1 MATDDN
7 NNKNQHEEPTRASDA
22 TPDNTMMIDVPRELG
37 SYRLTSVLG
46 RGGMGEVWLAFD
58 KHLERDVAIKL
69 MRKELLSNEDATRRF
84 AREARAVARL
94 NHPNIVQ
101 VYAFGDEK
109 GITYFVM
116 ELVEGET
123 VAQRLK
129 RNRTLQLDE
138 AIGILMQS
146 IEGLGYASERG
157 IIHRDI
163 KPSNLML
170 TPDGRVK
177 IADFGLA
184 KMVEHD
190 TQMTA
195 AGTAM
200 GSPNYMSP
208 EQARG
213 EEADHRSDIYAL
225 GISLYQ
231 MLCGGLPFVAHS
243 PVSVLLKHIQEP
255 LPEPDDL
262 RCLNQGAVL
271 DLVKKMT
278 AKSPAARFQTYP
290 ELASALSSLQ
300 PDKKFG
306 GAHSATASMP
316 VAGPDRDKAEIPAV
330 GAGPQSTAGPDSA
343 TVDSVQPGAGGA
355 VPPPPPPPPQPAVSQ
370 GNGDDHG
377 DKSITPAAPVSAA
390 SGASTRSENQESKK
404 SLIFAAVALLVLCIG
419 GIVIGLMFMPDFSQL
434 NNPEVAAS
442 SHTQDNVT
450 GNPSASSDDN
460 VPASGQLISGN
471 NSSAGNIPAP
481 PGSNNAAPVTQTPKA
496 QNVTPTATAAAASPG
511 TNTQTNTASSPPI
524 SPSPTANTRGTMQPV
539 NISVPVGSPT
549 PYPGVVTSPTPRPV
563 LSDLLPEGVPLPGQT
578 LPGNSVVQTPT
589 YVLGTAGA
597 GPEELVPVYRDRDGK
612 ILVKKYPAG
621 TNVTLIGSTAAMHQ
635 VMTPDKQAVYVYK
648 KMVQKK

>member
-7 NNKNQHEEPTRASDA
+7 KNNKPQDEPTRASDE
-22 TPDNTMMIDVPRELG
+22 TPDNTIMIDVPRELG
-37 SYRLTSVLG
+37 SYRLTSLLG

-129 RNRTLQLDE
+129 RDRTLPLAD

-262 RCLNQGAVL
+262 RCLSQGAVL
-271 DLVKKMT
+271 DLVKRMT
-278 AKSPAARFQTYP
+278 AKSPAARFQSYP
-290 ELASALSSLQ
+290 ELAAALASLQ
-300 PDKKFG
+300 PEKKFT

-316 VAGPDRDKAEIPAV
+316 AAPPTDKTNSVSAGSRSGIIAGPDAETIDGGIPAPPAPAASPSPSV
-330 GAGPQSTAGPDSA
+330 PPRPPQQTPGPSA
-343 TVDSVQPGAGGA
+343 SGENTGDSVRP
-355 VPPPPPPPPQPAVSQ
+355 S
-370 GNGDDHG
+370 
-377 DKSITPAAPVSAA
+377 DKSAPVSKPEDSARPRTE
-390 SGASTRSENQESKK
+390 GSKK
-404 SLIFAAVALLVLCIG
+404 SFIFAGVALLVLCVV

-434 NNPEVAAS
+434 NNPYVAPTSAPESDIFSSGAAS
-442 SHTQDNVT
+442 SNQTTAPEPTPTSETAIT
-450 GNPSASSDDN
+450 GTPEAQT
-460 VPASGQLISGN
+460 AFTTAT
-471 NSSAGNIPAP
+471 SSALPSSNTGAPATP
-481 PGSNNAAPVTQTPKA
+481 VSTAQSPAAQ
-496 QNVTPTATAAAASPG
+496 
-511 TNTQTNTASSPPI
+511 
-524 SPSPTANTRGTMQPV
+524 PSPTANTRDTMQRV
-539 NISVPVGSPT
+539 NITVPVGSPT
-549 PYPGVVTSPTPRPV
+549 PYPGVVTTPTPRPD
-563 LSDLLPEGVPLPGQT
+563 LADLLPAGVPLPGQT
-578 LPGNSVVQTPT
+578 LPGNSVAQAPT

-597 GPEELVPVYRDRDGK
+597 GPDEMVPAYRDKDGK
-612 ILVKKYPAG
+612 TLYKQYPAG
-621 TNVTLIGSTAAMHQ
+621 TPINLIGSTPIMHQ
-635 VMTPDKQAVYVYK
+635 VTMPDNQVLFVYK
-648 KMVQKK
+648 KMVQQR